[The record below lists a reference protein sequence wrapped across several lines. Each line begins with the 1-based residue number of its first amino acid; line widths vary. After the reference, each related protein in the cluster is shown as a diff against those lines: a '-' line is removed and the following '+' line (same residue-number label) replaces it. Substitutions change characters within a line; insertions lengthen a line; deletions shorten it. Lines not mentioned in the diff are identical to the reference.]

1 MRVLMIIVIALLI
14 LSCEKQPMIF
24 EPDTKVSQSVPAGQI
39 GPQID
44 TLFTS
49 WREFDDDPDQWSI
62 NTLYANQLDNG
73 YFGLPGGY
81 QLPFSRDIHMGWLVP
96 YRSITF
102 SFEVITTGAYN
113 QYDFDIGLTHEW
125 AQTGMILYY
134 KMIHL
139 QPNDTVYISQTVS
152 LDSLDAFWY
161 PLYSRK
167 DINWMGVRYM
177 HSHRDRDH
185 HQKYG
190 LCISELLVT
199 GERGLDTPGK
209 GE

>member
-1 MRVLMIIVIALLI
+1 
-14 LSCEKQPMIF
+14 
-24 EPDTKVSQSVPAGQI
+24 
-39 GPQID
+39 
-44 TLFTS
+44 
-49 WREFDDDPDQWSI
+49 
-62 NTLYANQLDNG
+62 
-73 YFGLPGGY
+73 
-81 QLPFSRDIHMGWLVP
+81 MGWLVP

-125 AQTGMILYY
+125 GQTGMILYY
-134 KMIHL
+134 KILHL

-152 LDSLDAFWY
+152 LDSLEAFWY

>member
-1 MRVLMIIVIALLI
+1 MRTLIIVIVLLI
-14 LSCEKQPMIF
+14 LSCEKQPMTF
-24 EPDTKVSQSVPAGQI
+24 EPDAKVGQSVPASQI

-49 WREFDDDPDQWSI
+49 WKEFDNYPDQWSI
-62 NTLYANQLDNG
+62 NNLYANQLDNG

-81 QLPFSRDIHMGWLVP
+81 QLPFGRDIHMGWLVP

-102 SFEVITTGAYN
+102 SFKVITTGAYD
-113 QYDFDIGLTHEW
+113 QYDFDIGLSHEW
-125 AQTGMILYY
+125 SQTGMILYY

-139 QPNDTVYISQTVS
+139 QPNDTVHISQTVS
-152 LDSLDAFWY
+152 LDSLDVFWY

-177 HSHRDRDH
+177 SQFHSRDH
-185 HQKYG
+185 NQQYG
-190 LCISELLVT
+190 LCISELLIT
-199 GERGLDTPGK
+199 GERRPDIPGK